1 MSVCLKEG
9 LDLQDLRAT
18 AGKNESQGVIFE
30 VAEEDAPLG
39 DEEYEAGNFYKGEE
53 LCENMYHDSD
63 EEDEDDESTPFEKI
77 ARKMEDVCP
86 DKDGGILK
94 QQLKH
99 GVGTV
104 VPTGSLVRFH
114 YNAFLELRNRVAKL
128 RLGQGEMIEG
138 VDVALSTMRKSE
150 LSRFLIKPEYN
161 LGERGAP
168 PRIPPN
174 STMTWDDLNKLY
186 HMITKEAKEL
196 FQEGRYRQAFPK
208 YKKACTLLENRRL
221 SGEEEEREVNI
232 LLLRVFQNL
241 ALCCI
246 KLAHSGRAIVYCKK
260 YEQLDRKPNAKVLY
274 LRGKAHSMQC
284 DFETARDYLKKANKI
299 KPNSKDIIEE
309 LEKLERNMIQYKFD
323 EKAMY
328 RKMFSKPKGDTPEEV
343 EKENARDEEKKTK
356 SLACSDRFRQM
367 VQEKLESFK
376 ANPEL
381 TDFPMPSYNMT
392 VGEIECIME
401 TADNLGLHAKL
412 SGSGNSTQLRVMKK
426 IPSGTS

>member
-1 MSVCLKEG
+1 
-9 LDLQDLRAT
+9 
-18 AGKNESQGVIFE
+18 
-30 VAEEDAPLG
+30 
-39 DEEYEAGNFYKGEE
+39 
-53 LCENMYHDSD
+53 MYHDSD

-114 YNAFLELRNRVAKL
+114 YNAFLEYADEPFDSTRLRNRVAKL

-174 STMTWDDLNKLY
+174 STMLFEIELLSFVEQAGIEDYFDMTEEEKHKVTWDDLNKLY